1 MLFGYNSFI
10 MDKFIADVFAHCGV
24 RLSPSQVK
32 LFTTYENE
40 LLIWN
45 EKFNLTAIRDSEG
58 IAPNS
63 SIC

>member
-1 MLFGYNSFI
+1 